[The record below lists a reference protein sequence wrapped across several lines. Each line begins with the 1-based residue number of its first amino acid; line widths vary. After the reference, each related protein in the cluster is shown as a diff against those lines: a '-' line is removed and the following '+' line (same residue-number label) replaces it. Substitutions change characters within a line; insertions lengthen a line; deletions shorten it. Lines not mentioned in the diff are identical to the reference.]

1 MIDDSTKDL
10 LASRLRTLAADYRL
24 ELMPLKFRQSMIDS
38 ADEIERLRR
47 AIDDGLR
54 TRDAERLLSDKGDCP
69 ESEKGGNKDKLRVDI
84 DHAAIGREYA
94 ENLLG
99 EPAISR
105 CLLAMADEIERLRE

>member
-10 LASRLRTLAADYRL
+10 LAFRLRALAADYRL
-24 ELMPLKFRQSMIDS
+24 ELIPLKFRQTMIDS
-38 ADEIERLRR
+38 ADEIERLRME
-47 AIDDGLR
+47 IDDHFR
-54 TRDAERLLSDKGDCP
+54 TRDTERLLSENGDFP
-69 ESEKGGNKDKLRVDI
+69 EPEKGGNEDKLRVDI